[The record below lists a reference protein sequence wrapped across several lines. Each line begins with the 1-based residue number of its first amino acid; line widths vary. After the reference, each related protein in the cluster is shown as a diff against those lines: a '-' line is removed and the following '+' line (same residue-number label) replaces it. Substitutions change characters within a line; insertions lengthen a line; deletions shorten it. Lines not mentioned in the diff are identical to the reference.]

1 MAQQEQKSSG
11 HDFDQIWK
19 LMMENRKQ
27 MKETDRQMQET
38 DRRMQ
43 ETDRRMQETDRR
55 MQETDR
61 IVKETSLQMKETDRQ
76 LKTSMAETD
85 KKLNKFIGE
94 TGNRWG
100 ALGENLVEGNLA
112 KRLKEKG
119 IVVEKALTRV
129 RTPQGEFDI
138 IAVNGKEV
146 VVVEVRCTLDPS
158 DVDEFVEKMKKF
170 KTIMPE
176 YKDKNIYGAMAFLM
190 NVSRNSDT
198 KAEKQGFFVIK
209 ATGDVVITN
218 KKNFK
223 PKVFH

>member
-1 MAQQEQKSSG
+1 MAQQEQKSYISE
-11 HDFDQIWK
+11 FDKIWK
-19 LMMENRKQ
+19 LMMENREQ
-27 MKETDRQMQET
+27 MKETDR
-38 DRRMQ
+38 RM
-43 ETDRRMQETDRR
+43 R
-55 MQETDR
+55 
-61 IVKETSLQMKETDRQ
+61 
-76 LKTSMAETD
+76 ETD

-119 IVVEKALTRV
+119 IVVEKAFTRV

-138 IAVNGKEV
+138 IVVNGKEV

-158 DVDEFVEKMKKF
+158 DVDEFVEKMQKF

-176 YKDKNIYGAMAFLM
+176 YKDKTIYGAMAFLM

>member
-1 MAQQEQKSSG
+1 MAQQEQKSSNRE
-11 HDFDQIWK
+11 FDKIWK
-19 LMMENRKQ
+19 LMMENREQ
-27 MKETDRQMQET
+27 MK
-38 DRRMQ
+38 

-76 LKTSMAETD
+76 LKASMAETD

-119 IVVEKALTRV
+119 IIVEKAFTRV
-129 RTPQGEFDI
+129 RAPQGEFDI
-138 IAVNGKEV
+138 IVVNGKEV

-158 DVDEFVEKMKKF
+158 DVDEFVEKMQRF
-170 KTIMPE
+170 KMIMPE
-176 YKDKNIYGAMAFLM
+176 YKDKTIYGAMAFLM
-190 NVSRNSDT
+190 NVNRNSDT

-218 KKNFK
+218 KKSFK

>member
-1 MAQQEQKSSG
+1 MAQQEQKSSS
-11 HDFDQIWK
+11 HEFDKIWK
-19 LMMENRKQ
+19 LMMENREQ
-27 MKETDRQMQET
+27 MK
-38 DRRMQ
+38 
-43 ETDRRMQETDRR
+43 ETDRR

-61 IVKETSLQMKETDRQ
+61 IVKETSLQMK
-76 LKTSMAETD
+76 ETD

-119 IVVEKALTRV
+119 IIVEKAFTRV
-129 RTPQGEFDI
+129 RAPQGEFDI
-138 IAVNGKEV
+138 IVVNGKEI

-158 DVDEFVEKMKKF
+158 DVDEFVEKMQRF
-170 KTIMPE
+170 KMIMPE
-176 YKDKNIYGAMAFLM
+176 YKDKTIYGAMAFLM
-190 NVSRNSDT
+190 NVNRNSDA

-223 PKVFH
+223 PKIFH